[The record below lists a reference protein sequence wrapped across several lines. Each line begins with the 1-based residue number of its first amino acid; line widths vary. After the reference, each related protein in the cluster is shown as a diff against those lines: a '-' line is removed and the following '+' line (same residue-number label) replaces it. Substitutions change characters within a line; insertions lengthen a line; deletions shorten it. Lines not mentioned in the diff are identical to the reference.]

1 MLPSEIQS
9 YLGKFASA
17 NNASGQEE
25 EQCDSP
31 PQPEVT
37 RPPIPTCFN
46 RALRN
51 DQEANNFLAEVMEL
65 AAQLEGECEN
75 VH

>member
-1 MLPSEIQS
+1 VNVIHD
-9 YLGKFASA
+9 GKSA
-17 NNASGQEE
+17 G
-25 EQCDSP
+25 
-31 PQPEVT
+31 
-37 RPPIPTCFN
+37 
-46 RALRN
+46 ALRN